1 MLRSLLSPLAAALLL
16 VLCAAPPVSGK
27 TLFTLSDPR
36 GDDHGDGNFI
46 YPLNEELDPG
56 DLDLITFSASPA
68 KGGTWFE
75 VTFAQPIR
83 TPEAE
88 VIDNLGTSL
97 KSLARHGFY
106 TFNVD
111 IYIDTDRQP
120 GSGAVAMLP
129 GRHAN
134 VDRASAWERAVVL
147 TPRPNETRG
156 ELKRLLMRKL
166 SQELRDENS
175 TLTEDKAA
183 ELRGQIPEDVD
194 SRIFFPVQIRVRGNK
209 ASFFVPDSFLGG
221 PVMDTWS
228 YVVVVSGADLLASFE
243 LHRVLGRDDPE
254 KSLMILPVSP
264 GKWSDRFGGG
274 REAAPNQ
281 PPLIDILVRK
291 TRGRRSPCSRT
302 STPGRS
308 GTRCCWEWCRRR
320 RRRRSRSYPPGVQT
334 PGYL

>member
-1 MLRSLLSPLAAALLL
+1 MLRSTRSPLAVALLL
-16 VLCAAPPVSGK
+16 TVLAVPSAFGK

-56 DLDLITFSASPA
+56 DLDLLTFSANPTR
-68 KGGTWFE
+68 GGTWFE
-75 VTFAQPIR
+75 VTFAKPIR
-83 TPEAE
+83 SPEAQ

-97 KSLARHGFY
+97 KSIARHDFY

-129 GRHAN
+129 GRFAN

-166 SQELRDENS
+166 TQELRDENS
-175 TLTEDKAA
+175 SMTEDKAA

-194 SRIFFPVQIRVRGNK
+194 SRIFFPTQIRVRGTK

-221 PVMDTWS
+221 PAKDTWS
-228 YVVVVSGADLLASFE
+228 YVVAVSGTDLLASFD
-243 LHRVLGRDDPE
+243 LSRALGLASGKQDT
-254 KSLMILPVSP
+254 LMILPISP
-264 GKWSDRFGGG
+264 GKWTDRFGGG
-274 REAAPNQ
+274 RDGAPNQ
-281 PPLIDILVRK
+281 PPLVDLLVPK
-291 TRGRRSPCSRT
+291 DERSQESLLQDFDGKSKRNAVLL
-302 STPGRS
+302 
-308 GTRCCWEWCRRR
+308 
-320 RRRRSRSYPPGVQT
+320 GVV
-334 PGYL
+334 PADEKKKK

>member
-1 MLRSLLSPLAAALLL
+1 MLRSMLSPSAVIVLLALL
-16 VLCAAPPVSGK
+16 AAPPVFGK
-27 TLFTLSDPR
+27 TLFSLSDPR
-36 GDDHGDGNFI
+36 GDDHGDGNFV

-56 DLDLITFSASPA
+56 DLDLLAFSASPA
-68 KGGTWFE
+68 RGGTWFE

-88 VIDNLGTSL
+88 VVDDLGTSL
-97 KSLARHGFY
+97 KSVARHGFY

-129 GRHAN
+129 GRFAS
-134 VDRASAWERAVVL
+134 VDRASAWERAVIL
-147 TPRPNETRG
+147 TPRPHETRG

-166 SQELRDENS
+166 NQELRDENS
-175 TLTEDKAA
+175 TMTEDTAV

-194 SRIFFPVQIRVRGNK
+194 SRIFFPNQIRVRGNK

-221 PVMDTWS
+221 PVKDTWS
-228 YVVVVSGADLLASFE
+228 YVVAVSGADLLASFD
-243 LHRVLGRDDPE
+243 LNRVLGRASGKE
-254 KSLMILPVSP
+254 ESLMILPISP

-281 PPLIDILVRK
+281 PPLVDILVPRDERSQESLLQDFDARSKRNAVLLGVVPVEEKKRK
-291 TRGRRSPCSRT
+291 
-302 STPGRS
+302 
-308 GTRCCWEWCRRR
+308 
-320 RRRRSRSYPPGVQT
+320 
-334 PGYL
+334 

>member
-1 MLRSLLSPLAAALLL
+1 MLRSTCSPLAAVVLLALL
-16 VLCAAPPVSGK
+16 AAPPAFGK

-68 KGGTWFE
+68 RGGTWFE
-75 VTFAQPIR
+75 VTFAKPIR

-88 VIDNLGTSL
+88 VIDDLGTSL
-97 KSLARHGFY
+97 KSLARFGFY

-111 IYIDTDRQP
+111 VYIDTDRQP

-129 GRHAN
+129 GRFAS
-134 VDRASAWERAVVL
+134 VDRSAAWERAVIL

-166 SQELRDENS
+166 NQELRDENS
-175 TLTEDKAA
+175 TMTEDTAA

-194 SRIFFPVQIRVRGNK
+194 SRIFFPSQIRVRGNK

-221 PVMDTWS
+221 PAKDTWS
-228 YVVVVSGADLLASFE
+228 YAVVVSGTDLLQSFD
-243 LHRVLGRDDPE
+243 LSRVLGRSSGKE
-254 KSLMILPVSP
+254 ETLMILPVSP
-264 GKWSDRFGGG
+264 GKWTDRFGGG
-274 REAAPNQ
+274 REAAANQ
-281 PPLIDILVRK
+281 PPLVDILVPK
-291 TRGRRSPCSRT
+291 DTRSQESLLQDFDARSKRNAVLL
-302 STPGRS
+302 
-308 GTRCCWEWCRRR
+308 
-320 RRRRSRSYPPGVQT
+320 GVV
-334 PGYL
+334 PADEKKKK

>member
-1 MLRSLLSPLAAALLL
+1 MLSPLAAALLL
-16 VLCAAPPVSGK
+16 ALSAAPPVFGK

-36 GDDHGDGNFI
+36 GDDHGDGNLI

-56 DLDLITFSASPA
+56 DLDLLTFSASSA
-68 KGGTWFE
+68 RGGTWFE

-88 VIDNLGTSL
+88 VIDDLGTSL
-97 KSLARHGFY
+97 RSVARNGFY

-129 GRHAN
+129 GRFAG
-134 VDRASAWERAVVL
+134 VDKASAWERAVIL
-147 TPRPNETRG
+147 TPRPSETRG

-166 SQELRDENS
+166 NQELRDENS
-175 TLTEDKAA
+175 TMSEDTAA

-194 SRIFFPVQIRVRGNK
+194 SRIFFPNQVRVRGNK
-209 ASFFVPDSFLGG
+209 ASFFVPESFLGG
-221 PVMDTWS
+221 PAKDTWS
-228 YVVVVSGADLLASFE
+228 YVVAVSGADLLQSFDVS
-243 LHRVLGRDDPE
+243 RVLGRASGKE
-254 KSLMILPVSP
+254 ESLMILPVSP

-281 PPLIDILVRK
+281 SPLVDILVPRDQ
-291 TRGRRSPCSRT
+291 RSQESLLQDFDA
-302 STPGRS
+302 RS
-308 GTRCCWEWCRRR
+308 KRNAVLL
-320 RRRRSRSYPPGVQT
+320 GVV
-334 PGYL
+334 PAEEKKGK

>member
-1 MLRSLLSPLAAALLL
+1 MLRSTRSPLASVILLALL
-16 VLCAAPPVSGK
+16 AAPPAFGK

-56 DLDLITFSASPA
+56 DLDLLAFSASPA
-68 KGGTWFE
+68 KGGAWFE
-75 VTFAQPIR
+75 VTFAKPIR
-83 TPEAE
+83 VPQSE
-88 VIDNLGTSL
+88 VVDDLGTSL

-129 GRHAN
+129 GRFAN
-134 VDRASAWERAVVL
+134 VDRASAWERAVIL
-147 TPRPNETRG
+147 TPMPNETRG

-166 SQELRDENS
+166 NQELRDENS
-175 TLTEDKAA
+175 TLTEDNAA

-194 SRIFFPVQIRVRGNK
+194 SRIFFPSQIRVRGNK

-221 PVMDTWS
+221 PVKDTWS
-228 YVVVVSGADLLASFE
+228 YVVAVSGADLLASYD
-243 LHRVLGRDDPE
+243 LSRVLGRAGRED
-254 KSLMILPVSP
+254 SLMILPISP
-264 GKWSDRFGGG
+264 GKWTDRFGGG

-281 PPLIDILVRK
+281 PPLVDLLVPK
-291 TRGRRSPCSRT
+291 NERSQESLLQDFD
-302 STPGRS
+302 GRS
-308 GTRCCWEWCRRR
+308 KRNAVLL
-320 RRRRSRSYPPGVQT
+320 GVV
-334 PGYL
+334 PAEERKKK